1 MSTITRRLSPVLL
14 LVLLLP
20 ALPAQ
25 AKCAFRK
32 SCTKNAFRCFRVKGA
47 CQESQAGNTALCW
60 DNGAKFI
67 ETETDVTVLGRK
79 GKPCLTGTVQH
90 GPAGEFQIAF
100 VRHNKTYVFSANP
113 DGTKS
118 FTCPSGKV
126 ETYSGDDFRASEA
139 CGHIPIAGVAYAC
152 TPGVCQ

>member
-1 MSTITRRLSPVLL
+1 MGCDGRKNCPSTSAPVYDPAMPTMTRHLPHILL

-20 ALPAQ
+20 ALPAH

-67 ETETDVTVLGRK
+67 ETTTDVTVLGRK
-79 GKPCLTGTVQH
+79 GKPCLTGTV
-90 GPAGEFQIAF
+90 
-100 VRHNKTYVFSANP
+100 
-113 DGTKS
+113 
-118 FTCPSGKV
+118 
-126 ETYSGDDFRASEA
+126 
-139 CGHIPIAGVAYAC
+139 
-152 TPGVCQ
+152 